1 MFENLI
7 STVEAAAMNLRDKV
21 VYDVVYPAQ
30 IGLDSLMG
38 KSYTPRAE
46 SDITDPDEI
55 AKLYQSDV
63 IERSDINNSKIG
75 ISKRYKKYW
84 LSQLEKELAEDV
96 KFVGED
102 EYTEPWENLFILSI
116 SDEEKEEILSRY
128 KNKPIYAKMR
138 KRLYYYDYL
147 DDDGNEK
154 DLLLPAAQETEVEST
169 KSNATET
176 ESTSDKKDVVDSKD
190 KTTKDQVI
198 MSGSTKN
205 NKTVA
210 KTVENIV
217 VKPEETV
224 DKKDEAQVL
233 QIGDIKIN
241 TAIEPVIF
249 DTPPI
254 ATIPQ
259 PIIVEQ
265 PGFGNHRVDAP
276 PKPKVRKTEPDKVE
290 TDLPAI
296 EMEIT
301 TNPIIKPDFVQAPA
315 AAPEVKEIGIL
326 PNERNKNVIN
336 QFPYLAEIER
346 VANKNG
352 IMLEMKANPN
362 AADNNFSGII
372 ICQAYNAENGQFNIF
387 KTFGIDTGVI
397 IDNRIKL
404 IINRDM
410 KPESYYEDM
419 HFYSLFDKT
428 KDENGKNQKKTLDMR
443 LLDDFFK
450 GGFDNISKREMFPQ
464 DIMELNKIV
473 SLITV
478 PSGTAMYN
486 EIRKQLLE
494 AMKNG
499 EFDFM
504 IPNVAG
510 ISNDGSVCMRFA
522 VVDSNP
528 HNKEFILSSAGVP
541 YRHAFPFTSTKNAN
555 MYFSPG
561 KKPRLEYII

>member
-1 MFENLI
+1 MFEMLGCFFQNI
-7 STVEAAAMNLRDKV
+7 ADEVSHAAIKAEVAVSPSCTHGTTSCEVPRETTSTVVTQRKMETREEEWKKEVEDARKRREHLEEASRKEKEKRD
-21 VYDVVYPAQ
+21 A
-30 IGLDSLMG
+30 
-38 KSYTPRAE
+38 
-46 SDITDPDEI
+46 EI
-55 AKLYQSDV
+55 AAKLKKDQQQHEKKDDLLDLLNEAKKDKKKMEAINSYLKDAGIKI
-63 IERSDINNSKIG
+63 IETIEQPRTEVSK
-75 ISKRYKKYW
+75 KETFAKKKD
-84 LSQLEKELAEDV
+84 KEV
-96 KFVGED
+96 
-102 EYTEPWENLFILSI
+102 
-116 SDEEKEEILSRY
+116 
-128 KNKPIYAKMR
+128 AKM
-138 KRLYYYDYL
+138 
-147 DDDGNEK
+147 
-154 DLLLPAAQETEVEST
+154 
-169 KSNATET
+169 
-176 ESTSDKKDVVDSKD
+176 
-190 KTTKDQVI
+190 
-198 MSGSTKN
+198 
-205 NKTVA
+205 
-210 KTVENIV
+210 VENII
-217 VKPEETV
+217 VKPEAAV
-224 DKKDEAQVL
+224 NNDDQAQVL

-241 TAIEPVIF
+241 TAIKPVIF
-249 DTPPI
+249 DTPPT
-254 ATIPQ
+254 ATQIIPQ

-276 PKPKVRKTEPDKVE
+276 PKPKAQRTEPDKVE

-346 VANKNG
+346 AANKNG

-419 HFYSLFDKT
+419 HFYSLFDKA

-478 PSGTAMYN
+478 PSGTGMYN

-510 ISNDGSVCMRFA
+510 ISNDGSACMRFA

-528 HNKEFILSSAGVP
+528 HNKEFILSSAGVS

-561 KKPRLEYII
+561 KKPRLEYIV